1 MLAGLFDFMTVLEKA
16 TQRGLSRLEKLSG
29 NREAYFAPV
38 RNGETLAGRSIKCS
52 VSSLRRGVLIVIGGN
67 EVQID
72 LTLFFR
78 RIHFLTADEIYVTG
92 DTEEYTAD
100 HVGPPPR
107 AGDLIRYP
115 GQDGTPYRVVS
126 VREGGPR
133 GHIEVDVA
141 DEHSGA

>member
-1 MLAGLFDFMTVLEKA
+1 MTVLERA
-16 TQRGLSRLEKLSG
+16 TQRGLSRLERLSG
-29 NREAYFAPV
+29 NREAWFAPV
-38 RNGETLAGRSIKCS
+38 RNNETLAGRAIACS
-52 VSSLRRGVLIVIGGN
+52 VSSLRRGVAIVIGGN
-67 EVQID
+67 EVMID

-78 RIHFLTADEIYVTG
+78 RIHFLTADEVFESA

-100 HVGPPPR
+100 HVGPAPR

-115 GQDGTPYRVVS
+115 GEEGTPYRVVS

-141 DEHSGA
+141 DQHSGS